1 MIDDELRPAV
11 IEFVTEM
18 LNDLRCESI
27 LLDVDEDAMV
37 DSDLPA
43 LYLDVTGK
51 RYGCTLSI
59 LGGRVFGEHSKLWH
73 GRNNNNSEGK
83 RGGHGSFRSCSTKS
97 RQDYGRGADQNV
109 RLGISEAC
117 H

>member
-18 LNDLRCESI
+18 LNDPCCESV
-27 LLDVDEDAMV
+27 LLDVGEDAMV
-37 DSDLPA
+37 DSDLSV

-59 LGGRVFGEHSKLWH
+59 VGSECSASIRNCGTDETIATVERRKGAWGLQDMLGEIKTRL
-73 GRNNNNSEGK
+73 RQ
-83 RGGHGSFRSCSTKS
+83 GS
-97 RQDYGRGADQNV
+97 
-109 RLGISEAC
+109 
-117 H
+117 